1 MNIQSSAY
9 VSTASKWLPEPP
21 LHWKIKPFRHC
32 FRPSDER
39 NGSTPIGE
47 MLSVS
52 GYRGVV
58 VKDYEFE
65 EQKRTAEELETYR
78 VVRPGQL
85 AVNTMWLNY
94 TGLGVS
100 EHLGYVSP
108 AYRSYWIKPGLH
120 GRFVHHLLRSS
131 VYVAGYT
138 SLLQGIRPN
147 SLQVPTDAF
156 HSIPILIPP
165 LEEQQI
171 IAAYLDRETGRIDA
185 LVERLERLI
194 ALLTEKRQAVI
205 SHAVTKGLNPDAPM
219 KDSGIDWLGEVPAH
233 WEVSRFAWVNR
244 PDQSITYG
252 IVQAGP
258 EIEGGVPYIRVSD
271 MQRQPVTAADLPKT
285 SVEIARNY
293 RRSELVAGDI
303 VVCIRASIGKPML
316 VTDDL
321 IGANLTQGTAKISP
335 GEGVSR
341 LFVYYAVQSD
351 CCTGWFEQ
359 FAKGATFKEIT
370 LECLRNTPIPVP
382 PLQEQDDIAAFL
394 VDELAQIDG
403 GIGSSQTAINTLK
416 ERRSALIS
424 AAVTG
429 QIPIAVMTP
438 DTQPEDAA

>member
-1 MNIQSSAY
+1 MNVHSSAY

-21 LHWKIKPFRHC
+21 SHWQVKPFRHC

-39 NGSTPIGE
+39 NGETPIGE

-156 HSIPILIPP
+156 HSIPILVPP
-165 LEEQQI
+165 IEEQQI

-219 KDSGIDWLGEVPAH
+219 KDSGIDWLGKVPAH
-233 WEVSRFAWVNR
+233 WEVKRVKWVAKMESGHTPDKKIDAYWDQGDISWVSLNDTAYLKEHEYITDTAFNITQAGIANSSARLLPEGCVAFSRDATIGRCAITTKPMAVSQHFIAWVPGDEITSEFLLYCFR
-244 PDQSITYG
+244 SMSQELDRLTFGATVKTIGMPDVKRLTIALPGVDEQNSIVAN
-252 IVQAGP
+252 IRR
-258 EIEGGVPYIRVSD
+258 EIGEIDASLVS
-271 MQRQPVTAADLPKT
+271 
-285 SVEIARNY
+285 S
-293 RRSELVAGDI
+293 
-303 VVCIRASIGKPML
+303 RA
-316 VTDDL
+316 
-321 IGANLTQGTAKISP
+321 
-335 GEGVSR
+335 GVS
-341 LFVYYAVQSD
+341 
-351 CCTGWFEQ
+351 
-359 FAKGATFKEIT
+359 
-370 LECLRNTPIPVP
+370 
-382 PLQEQDDIAAFL
+382 
-394 VDELAQIDG
+394 
-403 GIGSSQTAINTLK
+403 TLK

-429 QIPIAVMTP
+429 QIPIAEMTP